1 MLTPCIDV
9 CTLTIKS
16 IAPHTPGR
24 LIDMPPCDLDRTH
37 DLLRIRI
44 HGLLRHRL
52 KECKWKDVNN
62 GGAENI
68 LSDLMDK
75 STFVRWNNDA
85 HKKYVM
91 IVAEKVEEK
100 EELRQGGYLVFD
112 LDDFN

>member
-1 MLTPCIDV
+1 
-9 CTLTIKS
+9 
-16 IAPHTPGR
+16 
-24 LIDMPPCDLDRTH
+24 MPPRDLDRTH

-52 KECKWKDVNN
+52 KECKWKDVSK

-85 HKKYVM
+85 YKKYFG
-91 IVAEKVEEK
+91 IVAKKVEVK
-100 EELRQGGYLVFD
+100 EELRKNGYLVFD

>member
-1 MLTPCIDV
+1 
-9 CTLTIKS
+9 
-16 IAPHTPGR
+16 
-24 LIDMPPCDLDRTH
+24 MPPRDLDRTH

-44 HGLLRHRL
+44 HALLRHRL
-52 KECKWKDVNN
+52 KECKWKDVSK

-85 HKKYVM
+85 YNKYFG
-91 IVAEKVEEK
+91 IVATKIEGK
-100 EELRQGGYLVFD
+100 EELRQRGYLVFD